1 MQIIPQP
8 IPTLVLVVPFLV
20 TFVALWQILF
30 KPLFEYLEDR
40 DRVSREAL
48 AEAKHLRHDA
58 DARLADIE
66 ARIAAGRKEAADH
79 RATARAAAQKQEAAA
94 VRAARR
100 ARRRRCPGGRS
111 RRPDRPATPSRRSHA
126 ARTGQRP
133 RARPRP
139 PGAWT
144 GAVMRAFWI
153 GLGLAFASAA
163 VASEPAHGD
172 APAAHGEAPAAHAAG
187 AHHTYTDDD
196 DHDGTANWRDADSES
211 YVVFKLG
218 SQMGAFLIVVGIIGA
233 FGRRPVADFLSDRAL
248 AIRKTLTDSAQ
259 ARDDAKAHA
268 AALSDRLG
276 KLEAEIGQMRADA
289 ETEARQEAARLVERA
304 EEEARRIEQVAERKI
319 KRK

>member
-1 MQIIPQP
+1 
-8 IPTLVLVVPFLV
+8 
-20 TFVALWQILF
+20 
-30 KPLFEYLEDR
+30 
-40 DRVSREAL
+40 
-48 AEAKHLRHDA
+48 
-58 DARLADIE
+58 
-66 ARIAAGRKEAADH
+66 
-79 RATARAAAQKQEAAA
+79 
-94 VRAARR
+94 
-100 ARRRRCPGGRS
+100 
-111 RRPDRPATPSRRSHA
+111 
-126 ARTGQRP
+126 
-133 RARPRP
+133 
-139 PGAWT
+139 
-144 GAVMRAFWI
+144 MRAFWI
-153 GLGLAFASAA
+153 GLGLACASAA

-172 APAAHGEAPAAHAAG
+172 APAAHDAAPGAHGDAPAAHGAG
-187 AHHTYTDDD
+187 GHHTFTDDD

-319 KRK
+319 RDEVARAQVALRREAVDLAVQLAESTLRASVSAGDQQRLAKEFLESLKQDGVSAHG